1 MQNVRHD
8 FQLAN
13 RNKDRLKMSRGGSCF
28 EHLVQK
34 HNGDL
39 TLIEK
44 KLFGPSNEEERKQGN
59 KK

>member
-13 RNKDRLKMSRGGSCF
+13 RNKDRLKMSGGGGRGF

-34 HNGDL
+34 HNGAL

-44 KLFGPSNEEERKQGN
+44 KLFGP
-59 KK
+59 

>member
-13 RNKDRLKMSRGGSCF
+13 RNKDRLKMSRGGRGF

-34 HNGDL
+34 HNGAL

-44 KLFGPSNEEERKQGN
+44 KLFGP
-59 KK
+59 